1 MSFEDMP
8 KRLERKTIYESEYVC
23 LYADKVEM
31 PDGYIIENY
40 HQVHYPKD
48 AVSIVVFNEKDEILM
63 IRSKRYT
70 TMRIEWEVPAG
81 KIEPGEE
88 PEAAARRECMEETG
102 CTLKDLQYLCC
113 FYPTVGALDT
123 KVYAFCA
130 TVDTEATSFDTNEVQ
145 GKQWM
150 SVKDALNLLQTNEM
164 QNGISMLSIL
174 YALQFREKR

>member
-31 PDGYIIENY
+31 
-40 HQVHYPKD
+40 
-48 AVSIVVFNEKDEILM
+48 
-63 IRSKRYT
+63 
-70 TMRIEWEVPAG
+70 PAG

-113 FYPTVGALDT
+113 FYPAVGALDA

-130 TVDTEATSFDTNEVQ
+130 TVDTEASSFDTNEVQ

-150 SVKDALNLLQTNEM
+150 SVKDAVNLLQSNEM
-164 QNGISMLSIL
+164 RNGISMLSIL

>member
-8 KRLERKTIYESEYVC
+8 KRLERKTIYESDYVC

-48 AVSIVVFNEKDEILM
+48 AVSIVVFNEKDEILI

-70 TMRIEWEVPAG
+70 TMLIEWEVPAG

-88 PEAAARRECMEETG
+88 PETAARGRNGTFAGSLGSLCRCETG
-102 CTLKDLQYLCC
+102 GTD
-113 FYPTVGALDT
+113 
-123 KVYAFCA
+123 
-130 TVDTEATSFDTNEVQ
+130 
-145 GKQWM
+145 
-150 SVKDALNLLQTNEM
+150 
-164 QNGISMLSIL
+164 NG
-174 YALQFREKR
+174 